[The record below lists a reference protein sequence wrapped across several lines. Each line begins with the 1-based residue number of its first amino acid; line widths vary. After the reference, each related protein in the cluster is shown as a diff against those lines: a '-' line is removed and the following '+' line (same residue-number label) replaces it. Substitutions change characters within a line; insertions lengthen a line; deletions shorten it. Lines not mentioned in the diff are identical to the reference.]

1 MKKVISLLLI
11 LTLALGMLSGCG
23 SSKTTKD
30 ALSGGGD
37 STSTAKETQNVDNE
51 DTAKSSDG
59 TQPTESTEPV
69 NIEFWTISLQPTFTD
84 FFNKRIAD
92 YEAANPGVTVKWTDL
107 PYESIQEKLVTAVAG
122 GKSPDVV
129 NLNTQMALTLAGK
142 NALVDLNA
150 EATDDQKGIYV
161 ESLYESTKIGDS
173 VYAFPWY
180 ASPNIMMYNK
190 ELFEKAGITEIPT
203 SYQSAFDM
211 AKTMKEKTGAYLY
224 NPPEFFN
231 LLVEEGIPILNE
243 DNTAAAFN
251 TSDTLNL
258 LNAFKTMTDADYLPK
273 TNWGKWDNELKLFET
288 GKLAIISSS
297 GSSLSRIKDE
307 APDVYEKIGLA
318 KPLTGN
324 IGLSRNALM
333 NVVVPEASKNHEA
346 AINFASYITNDESQL
361 AFCKEVAIFPSTT
374 KAGADSYFV
383 SDQTSLEGQARA
395 MSAQVSVTSK
405 DYSLGVEGQGDIQA
419 EVNKVYEAAITSN
432 KDIQAALDK
441 EEAAVNNILKK

>member
-1 MKKVISLLLI
+1 MKKVIGMLLI
-11 LTLALGMLSGCG
+11 LTLAVGMLSGCQ
-23 SSKTTKD
+23 SSKTTDGVQSD
-30 ALSGGGD
+30 ASGETKADEPGD
-37 STSTAKETQNVDNE
+37 GAKT
-51 DTAKSSDG
+51 
-59 TQPTESTEPV
+59 TEPV
-69 NIEFWTISLQPTFTD
+69 ALEFWTISLQPTFTD
-84 FFNKRIAD
+84 FFNQLIAD

-107 PYESIQEKLVTAVAG
+107 PYESIQEKLVTAAAG
-122 GKSPDVV
+122 GKAPDVV
-129 NLNTQMALTLAGK
+129 NLNTQMALTLSGK
-142 NALVDLNA
+142 DALVDLEA
-150 EATDDQKGIYV
+150 EATQEQRSIYV
-161 ESLYESTKIGDS
+161 ESLYDSTRIGNS

-203 SYQSAFDM
+203 NYQDAFDM

-231 LLVEEGIPILNE
+231 LLVEEGIPILND

-251 TSDTLNL
+251 NTDTVKL
-258 LNAFKTMTDADYLPK
+258 LESFKAMTDADYLPK

-318 KPLTGN
+318 KPLTGST
-324 IGLSRNALM
+324 GLSRNALM
-333 NVVVPEASKNHEA
+333 NVVVPKASKNQEA
-346 AINFASYITNDESQL
+346 AILFASYITNDDNQL

-374 KAGADSYFV
+374 KASEDSFFI

-395 MSAQVSVTSK
+395 MSTQVSVTSK
-405 DYSLGVEGQGDIQA
+405 DYSLGVEGQSDIQA
-419 EVNKVYEAAITSN
+419 EVNKVYEAVITSG
-432 KDIQAALDK
+432 KDIQAALEK
-441 EEAAVNNILKK
+441 EETAVNDILNK

>member
-1 MKKVISLLLI
+1 MKKVFSLLLV
-11 LTLALGMLSGCG
+11 LTLAVGMLSGCG

-30 ALSGGGD
+30 VVTGGED
-37 STSTAKETQNVDNE
+37 STSTANNTKNGGND
-51 DTAKSSDG
+51 DTA
-59 TQPTESTEPV
+59 EPV
-69 NIEFWTISLQPTFTD
+69 TIEFWTISLQPTFTD
-84 FFNKRIAD
+84 FFNKLISD
-92 YEAANPGVTVKWTDL
+92 YETANPGVTVKWTDL

-150 EATDDQKGIYV
+150 EATEEQKGIYV
-161 ESLYESTKIGDS
+161 ESLYDSTKIGDS

-190 ELFEKAGITEIPT
+190 ELFDKAGITEIPT

-224 NPPEFFN
+224 NPPEFYN
-231 LLVEEGIPILNE
+231 LLVEEGIPILNT

-251 TSDTLNL
+251 TPDTASL
-258 LNAFKTMTDADYLPK
+258 LSAFKTMTDADNLPK

-307 APDVYEKIGLA
+307 APDIYEKIGLA

-333 NVVVPEASKNHEA
+333 NVVVPEASKNHDA
-346 AINFASYITNDESQL
+346 AIKFASYITNDESQL

-374 KAGADSYFV
+374 KASADSYFV

-405 DYSLGVEGQGDIQA
+405 DYSLGVEGQGDIQS

-441 EEAAVNNILKK
+441 EESAVNKILKK